1 MKRIRAILVGLA
13 VSIVLGLLFA
23 TDCEAKSY
31 YIWEIEQIFRA
42 ETMRWRGT
50 PYRLG
55 GTGRNGID
63 CSAFVMIAFRNTF
76 GIVIPRCTY
85 DQVRVGT
92 HINKARLRAG
102 DLVFFKTSRYSN
114 HVGIYLKNGEFAH
127 ASASRGVTISSLY
140 NGYWQSRYWTARR
153 IFR

>member
-1 MKRIRAILVGLA
+1 MKRIGTALFGLVMIVA
-13 VSIVLGLLFA
+13 VVG
-23 TDCEAKSY
+23 DCEAKSY
-31 YIWEIEQIFRA
+31 YLWEIEQIFRA
-42 ETMRWRGT
+42 ETLRWRGT

>member
-13 VSIVLGLLFA
+13 LFIVLGLIVA
-23 TDCEAKSY
+23 ANCEAKSY
-31 YIWEIEQIFRA
+31 YLWEVEQILRA
-42 ETMRWRGT
+42 ETLRWKGT
-50 PYRLG
+50 RYQLG
-55 GTGRNGID
+55 GTGRHGID
-63 CSAFVMIAFRNTF
+63 CSAYVMIAFRNTF
-76 GIVIPRCTY
+76 GIRLPRCTY
-85 DQVRVGT
+85 NQVRVGT
-92 HINKARLRAG
+92 YIKRSQLRVG

-114 HVGIYLKNGEFAH
+114 HVGIYLGKGEFAH